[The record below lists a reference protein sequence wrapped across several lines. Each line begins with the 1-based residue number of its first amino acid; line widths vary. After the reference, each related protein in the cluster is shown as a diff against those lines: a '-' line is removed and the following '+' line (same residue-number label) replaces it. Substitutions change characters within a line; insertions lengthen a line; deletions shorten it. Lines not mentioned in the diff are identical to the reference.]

1 MKQKRNVLCNRI
13 RSAKSW
19 LNRAEDNFANQN
31 DVQGEINLLLAQAEL
46 QHLQE
51 QKPSFFQKNRHF
63 IALFTAIIIAF
74 GGWSFLYK
82 KPVEPVKDDNLVIP
96 MTKVFES
103 DKIDLL
109 KITDVKTQAS
119 DTGNSAV
126 QKGSSEQ
133 ENIIAQEQPR
143 QSSPSVV
150 QATFSEKEMRDLV
163 RTAGQALRSN
173 G

>member
-1 MKQKRNVLCNRI
+1 MKEKRNLLCNRI

-19 LNRAEDNFANQN
+19 LNRAENNFANQN

-46 QHLQE
+46 QHLKE
-51 QKPSFFQKNRHF
+51 NKPSFFQKNRHF
-63 IALFTAIIIAF
+63 IALFTAVLIAF
-74 GGWSFLYK
+74 GGWSFLHK
-82 KPVEPVKDDNLVIP
+82 KPAEPVKNDNLVIP

-109 KITDVKTQAS
+109 KINAVKTQAS

-126 QKGSSEQ
+126 QTSSSGQ
-133 ENIIAQEQPR
+133 ENIIVQEQ
-143 QSSPSVV
+143 QASPSVV
-150 QATFSEKEMRDLV
+150 QATFSEKEMRELV